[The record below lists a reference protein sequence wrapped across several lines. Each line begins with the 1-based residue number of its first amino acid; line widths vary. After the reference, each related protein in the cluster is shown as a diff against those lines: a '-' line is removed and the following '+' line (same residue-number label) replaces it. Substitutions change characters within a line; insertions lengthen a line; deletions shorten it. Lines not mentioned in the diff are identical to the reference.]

1 MERTEH
7 WLDESLS
14 ACLEREVNDIQ
25 PEVRRLLVNLC
36 GSIRSLEKQLNLQDE
51 ILNVMYAG
59 LQLLDP
65 ELANEYSPPDDVS
78 LSNDGVLVRDEVS

>member
-1 MERTEH
+1 MPHPEH
-7 WLDESLS
+7 WLDASLS

-51 ILNVMYAG
+51 RLKIMYAR
-59 LQLLDP
+59 LQLFDP
-65 ELANEYSPPDDVS
+65 KLANEYFRPDVVS
-78 LSNDGVLVRDEVS
+78 LSNDGVLVRDEVA